1 MYHGFLIIDKP
12 AGITSH
18 DVVARIRRIS
28 GQRQVGHAGTL
39 DPAATGVLVV
49 ALGGATRLI
58 EYVQDE
64 TAKRYLATVA
74 LGVVTTTDD
83 AEGSI
88 MHQAAVPDFGR
99 NELEALLAQFQGDIL
114 QIPPMY
120 SALHHDGKRMYELA
134 RAGQQIERA
143 PRPVHIE
150 RIELVGWQASLLNL
164 DIVCGKGTYIR
175 SLARDIGEAAG
186 CGAHLQALR
195 RTAVGA
201 FTLDD
206 AVALDQLGSERVPAR
221 APHMPAVMLAQAV
234 RAPEI
239 AVLHWPQVILD
250 DIQLGRVRN
259 GQLLDLPELD
269 RQGATR
275 ARAHDAS
282 AVLAAV
288 LERREAGWH
297 PAKVFNW

>member
-134 RAGQQIERA
+134 RAGQQVERA

-150 RIELVGWQASLLNL
+150 RIELVGWQAPLLNL

-206 AVALDQLGSERVPAR
+206 AVALDQLGSEPVPAR